1 MNRSR
6 SDRTV
11 LVMLGGSVLAGML
24 NQDVVVEGREI
35 ETDGF
40 ILEKQ
45 LGEEG
50 EVLTEQLRHV
60 SF

>member
-1 MNRSR
+1 
-6 SDRTV
+6 
-11 LVMLGGSVLAGML
+11 MLGGSVLAGML